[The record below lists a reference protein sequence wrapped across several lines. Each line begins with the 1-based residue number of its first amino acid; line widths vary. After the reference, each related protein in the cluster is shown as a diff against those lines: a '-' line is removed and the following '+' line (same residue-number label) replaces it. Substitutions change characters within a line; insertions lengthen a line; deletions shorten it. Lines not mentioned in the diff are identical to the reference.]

1 MSFKIKWVLSSY
13 QREKKMKL
21 VVILNVNPD
30 ENVNTKIS
38 NNREYTH
45 RELKTILLE
54 GFSGFIENIVF
65 YDNFEQF
72 KKNVHNHLDDFVLN
86 FDFGYNS
93 RTRNMNVPAFCENY
107 NIKYFNPNPYVQ
119 VLCQDKF
126 MTKKFAEN
134 FEIKTPQSL
143 LVFLNSYNKDLLKDF
158 NYPVIIKPNYESESI
173 GITQNS
179 IVSNMEQA
187 DYLVKQMLK
196 DFDGILIEEYI
207 EGSEIAIT
215 IYDNRNDLFLEEVEL
230 LFPDKEN
237 FTYKA
242 YTSEI
247 KQHIAI
253 EIKKSCYLT
262 EYDIRHIK
270 QLYYNLSPN
279 KLIRID
285 GRIKNSVFYLI
296 EINAN
301 PGLYPKS
308 VVPKTFKINGYTY
321 EEMLK
326 KLFMDVSK
334 NV

>member
-1 MSFKIKWVLSSY
+1 
-13 QREKKMKL
+13 MKL
-21 VVILNVNPD
+21 VVILNVNPN
-30 ENVNTKIS
+30 ENINAKIC
-38 NNREYTH
+38 NDREYTQ
-45 RELKTILLE
+45 RELKTILLD

-65 YDNFEQF
+65 YDNFEEF
-72 KKNVHNHLDDFVLN
+72 KKNGYKHLDDFVLN
-86 FDFGYNS
+86 FDFGYKS

-126 MTKKFAEN
+126 LTNKFAEN

-143 LVFLNSYNKDLLKDF
+143 LVFPHSYSKELLKNF

-179 IVSNMEQA
+179 IVSNIKQA
-187 DYLVKQMLK
+187 DYLVHQLFK

-207 EGSEIAIT
+207 EGNEVAIT
-215 IYDNRNDLFLEEVEL
+215 IFGNTDNLFFEEVEL
-230 LFPDKEN
+230 CFPNEGN

-247 KQHIAI
+247 KHHISI
-253 EIKKSCYLT
+253 EIKKSNYLT
-262 EYDIRHIK
+262 EVDIKRIK
-270 QLYYNLSPN
+270 QLYYILSPN
-279 KLIRID
+279 KLIRVD
-285 GRIKNSVFYLI
+285 GRIKNSKFYLI

-308 VVPKTFKINGYTY
+308 VVPTTFKINGYSY
-321 EEMLK
+321 KEMLK
-326 KLFMDVSK
+326 KLFAYVKK
-334 NV
+334 NM

>member
-1 MSFKIKWVLSSY
+1 
-13 QREKKMKL
+13 MKL

-30 ENVNTKIS
+30 ENIKTKIS
-38 NNREYTH
+38 NNREYTC
-45 RELKTILLE
+45 RELKTILSDV
-54 GFSGFIENIVF
+54 FSGFIRNIVF
-65 YDNFEQF
+65 YNNFEEF
-72 KKNVHNHLDDFVLN
+72 KENVNKHFHDFVLN
-86 FDFGYNS
+86 FDFGYKS
-93 RTRNMNVPAFCENY
+93 RTRNMTVPAFCENY

-134 FEIKTPQSL
+134 FGIKTPQSL
-143 LVFLNSYNKDLLKDF
+143 LVFSHSYNKEILKKF
-158 NYPVIIKPNYESESI
+158 NYPLIVKPNYESESI

-179 IVSNMEQA
+179 IVSNIEQT
-187 DYLVKQMLK
+187 DYLVKQLLK

-215 IYDNRNDLFLEEVEL
+215 IFESNNNLFFEEVEL
-230 LFPDKEN
+230 CFPNKEN
-237 FTYKA
+237 LLYKA

-253 EIKKSCYLT
+253 EFKKSSYLSQN
-262 EYDIRHIK
+262 DIQNIK

-285 GRIKNSVFYLI
+285 GRINNSEFYLI

-301 PGLYPKS
+301 PGLYPQS
-308 VVPKTFKINGYTY
+308 VVPKTFEINGYNY
-321 EEMLK
+321 EDMLK
-326 KLFMDVSK
+326 KLFMHI
-334 NV
+334 NEEM